1 MAIEHTGGKALEDA
15 RYSID
20 YSKGLYEPVYLGFY
34 GKNNEDR
41 FIRIIL
47 SYGFV
52 DEDGN
57 FHADPEIHIG
67 YIEKYNQ
74 FFPFYIR
81 AGSGNNVVDK
91 RSAEF
96 DSTGKIVWENT
107 NEIQRDVH
115 SFTNSILTQIRE
127 RHIEAN
133 GGEEE

>member
-1 MAIEHTGGKALEDA
+1 MAIHHTGGKALEDA
-15 RYSID
+15 RYSVD
-20 YSKGLYEPVYLGFY
+20 YSKGLYEPVYLRFY
-34 GKNNEDR
+34 GKNNDER

-52 DEDGN
+52 DEDGM

-74 FFPFYIR
+74 FFPFYVR
-81 AGSGNNVVDK
+81 AGVDNNVVDK

-96 DSTGKIVWENT
+96 DSTGKLVWENT
-107 NEIQRDVH
+107 PEIQRDVH

-127 RHIEAN
+127 RRLES
-133 GGEEE
+133 GEEE